1 MELQC
6 EFSQVDIKRI
16 VKYCG
21 SELGNEWLNNVRT
34 EFNLSWLTKTIR
46 VCYTSLILNF
56 GPERSFGMGNL

>member
-21 SELGNEWLNNVRT
+21 SELAE
-34 EFNLSWLTKTIR
+34 R
-46 VCYTSLILNF
+46 VA
-56 GPERSFGMGNL
+56 E